1 VAPNG
6 TNILAIVSVGTIEI
20 MFICNF
26 CNEHNYTTKVTNSW
40 LNKTARGNL
49 FPLAVFLTESPV
61 KNRLFSLAVGVREP
75 TAKIRLS
82 LAVYLHQPQAEI
94 VISIGA
100 CLVGSTS
107 LLSLARDNQNC
118 L

>member
-1 VAPNG
+1 MAPNG

-49 FPLAVFLTESPV
+49 FSLAVFV
-61 KNRLFSLAVGVREP
+61 NRAASENHLFSLAVNVREP

-82 LAVYLHQPQAEI
+82 LRFTYTNHK
-94 VISIGA
+94 
-100 CLVGSTS
+100 
-107 LLSLARDNQNC
+107 
-118 L
+118 